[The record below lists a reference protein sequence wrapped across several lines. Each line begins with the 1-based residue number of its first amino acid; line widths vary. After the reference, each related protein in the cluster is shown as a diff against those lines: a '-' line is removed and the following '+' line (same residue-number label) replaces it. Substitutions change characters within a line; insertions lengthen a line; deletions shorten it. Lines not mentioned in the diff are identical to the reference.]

1 MRSMAVPSAIP
12 TSTARRATAR
22 PDERRRGG
30 RAITVILTVLVVVTA
45 LGLPYYRLPPGL
57 RVRDPLHA
65 WLKPSGYVG
74 QTAGIVGFIVFA
86 FLWLYPLRKKVR
98 SLAWTGSVGRWLD
111 VHVVAALGLPL
122 LVAIHAAWKFEGLIG
137 MGYASMLVV
146 CLSGIV
152 GRYLYTRI
160 PRSRSGVELTR
171 EEVASQRGALVTE
184 IAAATGRTPEEVLGT
199 LDEAAGGAAAG
210 LGQAFVRMAAN
221 DVLRWRT
228 TRRLRREWS
237 AAGPGG
243 APLPKATVDRL
254 AGLANEEIALAQQAR
269 LLEATHTAFRY
280 WHVAHRPFAITALI
294 AVTVHVAVVV
304 AMGATWFW

>member
-1 MRSMAVPSAIP
+1 MLAVLA
-12 TSTARRATAR
+12 
-22 PDERRRGG
+22 
-30 RAITVILTVLVVVTA
+30 VVA
-45 LGLPYYRLPPGL
+45 LLGFPYYRLPAGL

-74 QTAGIVGFIVFA
+74 QTAGVIGFLMFA
-86 FLWLYPLRKKVR
+86 FLWLYPLRKKVKA
-98 SLAWTGSVGRWLD
+98 LAWTGSVGKWLD

-137 MGYASMLVV
+137 LGYASMMVV
-146 CLSGIV
+146 CLSGII
-152 GRYLYTRI
+152 GRYLYARI

-171 EEVASQRGALVTE
+171 EEVASQRSALVTE
-184 IAAATGRTPEEVLGT
+184 IAAATGQTPDEVLRT
-199 LDEAAGGAAAG
+199 LDEAAGSTASG
-210 LGQAFVRMAAN
+210 LAQALVRMVGN

-237 AAGPGG
+237 SAGPGG
-243 APLPKATVDRL
+243 QPLPKATVTRL
-254 AGLANEEIALAQQAR
+254 AALVNEEIALAQQAR
-269 LLEATHTAFRY
+269 LLEATQTAFRY

>member
-1 MRSMAVPSAIP
+1 MATPVATLAASA
-12 TSTARRATAR
+12 THRATR

-30 RAITVILTVLVVVTA
+30 RAIVVMLTVLAAVTL
-45 LGLPYYRLPPGL
+45 LGLPYYRLPAGL

-65 WLKPSGYVG
+65 WLKPSGYLG
-74 QTAGIVGFIVFA
+74 QTAGVIGFLIFA
-86 FLWLYPLRKKVR
+86 FLWLYPLRKKVKA
-98 SLAWTGSVGRWLD
+98 LAWTGSVGKWLD

-122 LVAIHAAWKFEGLIG
+122 LVAIHAAWKFEGIIG
-137 MGYASMLVV
+137 LGYASMLVV

-152 GRYLYTRI
+152 GRYLYARI

-171 EEVASQRGALVTE
+171 EEVASQRSALVTE
-184 IAAATGRTPEEVLGT
+184 IAAATGKTPDEVLGT
-199 LDEAAGGAAAG
+199 LDEAAGSTATG
-210 LGQAFVRMAAN
+210 LGQALVRMAGN

-237 AAGPGG
+237 AAGPHGQ
-243 APLPKATVDRL
+243 PLPKATVKRL
-254 AGLANEEIALAQQAR
+254 AALVNEEIALAQQAR
-269 LLEATHTAFRY
+269 LLEATQAAFRY

-294 AVTVHVAVVV
+294 AVTVHVAVVI